1 MSLQIKAISAYQLPP
16 RRLLNS
22 IIGGLTVLEAFLL
35 SVWIVLHAV
44 MFWNWYTTYTKG
56 YDYGKQHDMSD
67 WLEQCASC
75 SLATS
80 LPGCF

>member
-1 MSLQIKAISAYQLPP
+1 MQIKAISAYQLPP
-16 RRLLNS
+16 RRLLEY

-56 YDYGKQHDMSD
+56 YDYGKQHR
-67 WLEQCASC
+67 
-75 SLATS
+75 SLACKNMQCTDR
-80 LPGCF
+80 LLLTGYELFL